1 MSEEIQNRA
10 RALVLFVAP
19 VVLLVGFLVHPYVSD
34 QSDVGKIAEE
44 LAGDPDRWAWGHL
57 ILLIA
62 MALTLL
68 AVFSIRQ
75 LLRAAGEERWSFGA
89 MPLLVIGGTLIAGL
103 IGGEVALAGVANSSA
118 VSDLE
123 AVLDDAEPWITP
135 MFFSGAVLFSL
146 GWLALAVALY
156 QTQIL
161 GRQQTWIAVAAIV
174 VLAVG
179 MFIPATGG
187 GYVVAVGA
195 GVASWLIGYHIWSG
209 PAAQPGGSEA

>member
-1 MSEEIQNRA
+1 MSEETQNRA

-19 VVLLVGFLVHPYVSD
+19 VVLLIGFLVHPYVSD
-34 QSDVGKIAEE
+34 ESDTGKIAEE
-44 LAGDPDRWAWGHL
+44 LAGDPERWAWGHL
-57 ILLIA
+57 ILLIG

-89 MPLLVIGGTLIAGL
+89 VPLLVVGATMIAGL
-103 IGGEVALAGVANSSA
+103 VGAEVALAGVANASA

-123 AVLDDAEPWITP
+123 AVLDDVDPWLTP
-135 MFFSGAVLFSL
+135 MFLIGAVIFSL
-146 GWLALAVALY
+146 GWLAFAVALY

-161 GRQQTWIAVAAIV
+161 GRQQTWVAIAAIV
-174 VLAVG
+174 VLVVG

-195 GVASWLIGYHIWSG
+195 GVASWLIAYHIWSE
-209 PAAQPGGSEA
+209 QPVQAGASEA